1 MVNCKT
7 IKSCASAVR
16 FLFARK
22 KKHFLCEK
30 MLKKMLKKLVEK
42 MLKKVKKQKKCFR
55 LFCSSQKRE
64 RFLVEIRGIICG
76 KNGIIGEF

>member
-22 KKHFLCEK
+22 KHFLCEK
-30 MLKKMLKKLVEK
+30 MLKKMLKNMKENK
-42 MLKKVKKQKKCFR
+42 KKCFR
-55 LFCSSQKRE
+55 FFCSSQKRE
-64 RFLVEIRGIICG
+64 RFLVEVRGVICG
-76 KNGIIGEF
+76 KKQDYWGVLEKGF